1 MAQTRPR
8 QMQEPEQSN
17 LEDLHCLRAD
27 QAAMAAFF
35 SACFLVFA
43 ASPGNTMP
51 ATSTSHVK
59 TGKCP
64 GPERTVVYTGSDT
77 PALCAVSCN
86 KFLHTPVS
94 SCVLLSQH

>member
-1 MAQTRPR
+1 
-8 QMQEPEQSN
+8 
-17 LEDLHCLRAD
+17 
-27 QAAMAAFF
+27 MAAFF

-43 ASPGNTMP
+43 ASPENVRP
-51 ATSTSHVK
+51 ATSTTHVK

-64 GPERTVVYTGSDT
+64 GPERIVEYTGNDT

-94 SCVLLSQH
+94 SCATVTPSEHEENSAFR